1 MYVSRAGRPRP
12 AQLAVCA
19 RACTVPAHLRKTRIL
34 TQTPLTLLSFAC
46 GHPYRLTG
54 RRDARYCEGSAA
66 TSGNRARIHVLDR
79 PAAQAMARCVN
90 RQTNTAGGYLEPPSS
105 RHQPTPAPRPRAR
118 ENASSSSRVSSP
130 YPSASVREN
139 ASGGPRNSSRLSRA
153 SPSWSNLATACDA
166 VRPRGPTI
174 AVGSRAEPEPRGPGC
189 VADPARRSCVPG
201 IVQDRH

>member
-1 MYVSRAGRPRP
+1 M
-12 AQLAVCA
+12 
-19 RACTVPAHLRKTRIL
+19 
-34 TQTPLTLLSFAC
+34 
-46 GHPYRLTG
+46 
-54 RRDARYCEGSAA
+54 
-66 TSGNRARIHVLDR
+66 DR
-79 PAAQAMARCVN
+79 PTAYAMARCAN
-90 RQTNTAGGYLEPPSS
+90 SQTDTTQRRLEPPA
-105 RHQPTPAPRPRAR
+105 APRTRAR
-118 ENASSSSRVSSP
+118 QNASSSFRVSSP
-130 YPSASVREN
+130 SPSASIWEN